1 VPPTNLVEGQQGLED
16 RRAMNEAQYT
26 RYVEG
31 VPVKDRTPKL
41 AARRGRMKLNGRSL
55 KRLLNERAAKA
66 QKKGP
71 HP

>member
-1 VPPTNLVEGQQGLED
+1 
-16 RRAMNEAQYT
+16 MNADFT

-66 QKKGP
+66 QRGP
-71 HP
+71 HPK

>member
-1 VPPTNLVEGQQGLED
+1 
-16 RRAMNEAQYT
+16 MSEAQYT

>member
-1 VPPTNLVEGQQGLED
+1 MSKP
-16 RRAMNEAQYT
+16 AFT

-55 KRLLNERAAKA
+55 KTLLTERAAKA
-66 QKKGP
+66 QRQRTPQKGTP
-71 HP
+71 SHE